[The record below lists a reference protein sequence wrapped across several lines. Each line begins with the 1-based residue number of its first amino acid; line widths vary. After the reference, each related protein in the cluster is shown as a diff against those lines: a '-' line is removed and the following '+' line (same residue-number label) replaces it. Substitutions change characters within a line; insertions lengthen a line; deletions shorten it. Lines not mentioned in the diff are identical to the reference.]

1 MATKPAL
8 KTQIKPL
15 DDRIVV
21 TRVEAEEKTAGG
33 IFLPENAKEKP
44 TQGRVLA
51 VGPGKLLDDG
61 SRSKPDVAVGD
72 IIIFGKYSGTEIA
85 VDGVDVIILRENDLL
100 AKLG

>member
-51 VGPGKLLDDG
+51 VG
-61 SRSKPDVAVGD
+61 D